1 MKNLQELNQQLRER
15 CGQDL
20 ERQLRGKSATK
31 GELLL
36 EECVSMLGFP
46 KEEFAARRIT
56 DAGAN
61 SLSLV
66 RFDSNSYSVPVKYAH
81 REITI
86 VASVDEVR
94 LSFEDQ
100 LIACHDRHW
109 GRERYIFDPLHYL
122 ALLERKPGG
131 FDYARP
137 LADWQLPECFLILR
151 RRMET
156 EPRGLGTREY
166 IRTLRLL
173 ENYSMKQLAA
183 AVEYAL
189 DIGIQDVDSIRV
201 ILEYRSESPV
211 GLFSLD
217 GRPHLKTITVTETDV
232 SAYQTLLM
240 EEVQ

>member
-1 MKNLQELNQQLRER
+1 
-15 CGQDL
+15 
-20 ERQLRGKSATK
+20 
-31 GELLL
+31 
-36 EECVSMLGFP
+36 V
-46 KEEFAARRIT
+46 
-56 DAGAN
+56 
-61 SLSLV
+61 
-66 RFDSNSYSVPVKYAH
+66 
-81 REITI
+81 
-86 VASVDEVR
+86 VASVDQVR
-94 LSFEDQ
+94 LVFDGQ
-100 LIACHDRHW
+100 LVARHVRHW
-109 GRERYIFDPLHYL
+109 GRGEYIFEPIHYL
-122 ALLERKPGG
+122 ALLEKKPGG

-137 LADWQLPECFLILR
+137 LADWQLPEYFLILR

-232 SAYQTLLM
+232 SAYQTLLT